1 MLKNYFIIAWRNF
14 YKGGTASLINIIGLT
29 TGMICFIIISFYVKN
44 ELGFDSYHKDA
55 SRTYR
60 VVKDFVNE
68 GASVPDATTPPA
80 LSYALRTELPEVKA
94 VTRIFPAWGRKYLIQ
109 YKDKSFF
116 ETNLLRIDSSFFNV
130 FDFQFVH
137 GNGAATFKSP
147 LSIVLTETSAKKY
160 FGNTDPIGQT
170 VRINVNNGQ
179 DYLVTGVLKDVPQN
193 SHFSF
198 DFLIPFVSRID
209 SVINTNWNWS
219 SFYTYTVLKENANAV
234 SFKNKLQPLFN
245 KYQPQSKNRY
255 YAQSLTDIH
264 LKSNLKWELGINND
278 LSYINILL
286 TIALFVI
293 VIAGI
298 NYVNLVTAQ
307 SVKRAKEVGVR
318 KVTGAS
324 KDSLVIQFLTESVC
338 NAFVSFAIAIIAVYL
353 LSPLINRLLDRSVPI
368 FSTEQWFTWIELT
381 ALTLFIGIAAGLYPA
396 FYLSAFRPVKVLKG
410 KFIATGR
417 GARLRKGLVIFQ
429 FVISIVLIIGFFTI
443 YRQVDFITRTNL
455 GFDKDNILLLP
466 NVRANGMNNPNV
478 RGSWLDEVKAMPP
491 VINIARAD
499 GILGGET
506 STNGISVNDTHITLN
521 FIRVDHEFLPT
532 LKIDLKEG
540 RNFYNHPSADSAS
553 IILNEKAVQELGLK
567 KPYLGQRI
575 EWDDESGKPHP
586 VTIVGIA
593 KDFHFTTLHE
603 AIKPF
608 GFIAEENNGSTF
620 FVKLRSK
627 NLNKDISAI
636 QKIWLKYNPDKPFE
650 YTFQDEQLAKQYQ
663 SDMKFKSLFSCVTI
677 LAVLIACLGL
687 LGLSIFTTE
696 ARRKEIGVRKVL
708 GASTG
713 SLFSL
718 LSKDFLL
725 LVVIAFIIA
734 IPVAWLTMN
743 TWLQSYAYRISMS
756 WWLFIMA
763 GLAAMLIAL
772 ITISFQAIK
781 AAVANP
787 VKSLRTE

>member
-1 MLKNYFIIAWRNF
+1 M
-14 YKGGTASLINIIGLT
+14 
-29 TGMICFIIISFYVKN
+29 
-44 ELGFDSYHKDA
+44 
-55 SRTYR
+55 
-60 VVKDFVNE
+60 
-68 GASVPDATTPPA
+68 
-80 LSYALRTELPEVKA
+80 
-94 VTRIFPAWGRKYLIQ
+94 
-109 YKDKSFF
+109 
-116 ETNLLRIDSSFFNV
+116 
-130 FDFQFVH
+130 
-137 GNGAATFKSP
+137 
-147 LSIVLTETSAKKY
+147 
-160 FGNTDPIGQT
+160 
-170 VRINVNNGQ
+170 
-179 DYLVTGVLKDVPQN
+179 
-193 SHFSF
+193 
-198 DFLIPFVSRID
+198 
-209 SVINTNWNWS
+209 
-219 SFYTYTVLKENANAV
+219 
-234 SFKNKLQPLFN
+234 
-245 KYQPQSKNRY
+245 
-255 YAQSLTDIH
+255 
-264 LKSNLKWELGINND
+264 
-278 LSYINILL
+278 
-286 TIALFVI
+286 
-293 VIAGI
+293 
-298 NYVNLVTAQ
+298 
-307 SVKRAKEVGVR
+307 
-318 KVTGAS
+318 
-324 KDSLVIQFLTESVC
+324 
-338 NAFVSFAIAIIAVYL
+338 
-353 LSPLINRLLDRSVPI
+353 
-368 FSTEQWFTWIELT
+368 
-381 ALTLFIGIAAGLYPA
+381 
-396 FYLSAFRPVKVLKG
+396 
-410 KFIATGR
+410 
-417 GARLRKGLVIFQ
+417 
-429 FVISIVLIIGFFTI
+429 
-443 YRQVDFITRTNL
+443 
-455 GFDKDNILLLP
+455 
-466 NVRANGMNNPNV
+466 
-478 RGSWLDEVKAMPP
+478 
-491 VINIARAD
+491 
-499 GILGGET
+499 
-506 STNGISVNDTHITLN
+506 
-521 FIRVDHEFLPT
+521 
-532 LKIDLKEG
+532 
-540 RNFYNHPSADSAS
+540 
-553 IILNEKAVQELGLK
+553 K

-743 TWLQSYAYRISMS
+743 TWLQSYAYRINMS

-781 AAVANP
+781 ATVANP